1 MRHDEPEGVEE
12 LALIQRAA
20 NGDHEAFRQLVVAY
34 EPRLLAYLTQMLG
47 DPESARDIAQET
59 FIAVF
64 HALPRWQ
71 LSAPAN
77 SFNYQGNLF
86 ADQPIENENIIGNES
101 STAHPLAPWLYRI
114 ATNHALSL
122 IRKQTVRL
130 KVHIQQPDTAAWQ
143 KSAIGHAEPV
153 ARGEASLED
162 RYVARELLQRALSR
176 LSGADAA
183 CLVLH
188 FVEGER
194 YGEIATRLGLTSE
207 AVRKR
212 VARALTTLRQ
222 VYAAMDTEGM

>member
-1 MRHDEPEGVEE
+1 MRHEEPEGVEK

-20 NGDHEAFRQLVVAY
+20 NGDHEAFRQLVIAY

-47 DPESARDIAQET
+47 DAESARDIAQET

-71 LSAPAN
+71 LSTTTNA
-77 SFNYQGNLF
+77 FNYQ
-86 ADQPIENENIIGNES
+86 DSSYTDHPIENENVTDS
-101 STAHPLAPWLYRI
+101 QASMAYPLAPWLYRI

-122 IRKQTVRL
+122 LRKQTVRL
-130 KVHIQQPDTAAWQ
+130 KVHIQRPDTAAWQ
-143 KSAIGHAEPV
+143 KSALGQVEPV
-153 ARGEASLED
+153 ARGETSLED

-194 YGEIATRLGLTSE
+194 YGEIAARLGLTSE

-212 VARALTTLRQ
+212 ISRALTTLRQ
-222 VYAAMDTEGM
+222 VYAAMDTEGR